1 MAALLAAATPTKIQD
16 RPVLMTIDA
25 RMMQAVDGAVDEP
38 GEDDR
43 GGAGDGEV
51 QGHLGLP
58 GGAAAGRHCRSRHL
72 HPHQALIGDDGDGS
86 ISLMHR
92 GTWKN
97 TCTYML
103 GCLHGKTQVLA
114 QRLLDILCSSWMIK

>member
-1 MAALLAAATPTKIQD
+1 VAALLAAATLIKIQD

-58 GGAAAGRHCRSRHL
+58 GGAAAGRHCRSWHL
-72 HPHQALIGDDGDGS
+72 HPHQALIGDELTMDRSVD
-86 ISLMHR
+86 LMHR
-92 GTWKN
+92 APRMRCNNQVK
-97 TCTYML
+97 ML
-103 GCLHGKTQVLA
+103 IEPLA
-114 QRLLDILCSSWMIK
+114 QWRMHGRTHVR